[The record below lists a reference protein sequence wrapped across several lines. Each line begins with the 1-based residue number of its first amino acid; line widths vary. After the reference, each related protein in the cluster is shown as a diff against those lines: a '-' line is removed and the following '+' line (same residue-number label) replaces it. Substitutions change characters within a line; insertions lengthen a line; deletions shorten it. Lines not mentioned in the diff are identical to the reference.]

1 MAGDAEGAEI
11 SRARE
16 RIVGTQKSQTK
27 RSLPPKKNPVLSFAW
42 AEGSACDPLASLHGQ
57 VAEQPCESS
66 LGEGGQASSLLGQG
80 LERALNRKLR

>member
-1 MAGDAEGAEI
+1 MAGDAEGTEI

-27 RSLPPKKNPVLSFAW
+27 RSPQKNPVLSFAW